1 MTRRPVWPG
10 AGAARSNEARSAAGQ
25 RLAGFIYGTIVAM
38 SVLVA
43 GARAF
48 PDSPGRVAVLV
59 TATCATFW
67 LAHVY
72 AHGLAHS
79 VAHREHLSF
88 AALRR
93 IAPREGAIV
102 EAAAPLVVALLLGA
116 VGILPATAA
125 LWSAFAV
132 GLVVLAVQA
141 LVFARVEEL
150 SWPATLLVL
159 AINLGLGLALVAL
172 KLALTH

>member
-1 MTRRPVWPG
+1 VPKNQVMSTT
-10 AGAARSNEARSAAGQ
+10 EARLTAGQ
-25 RLAGFIYGTIVAM
+25 RLAGFIYGTIVAL

-48 PDSPGRVAVLV
+48 PDSPGHVAVLV
-59 TATCATFW
+59 IVTCATFW

-79 VAHREHLSF
+79 VAHKEHLSF
-88 AALRR
+88 SEIGH
-93 IAPREGAIV
+93 IARREGAIV
-102 EAAAPLVVALLLGA
+102 EAAVPLVVALLLGA

-125 LWSAFAV
+125 LWTAFAL
-132 GLVVLAVQA
+132 GLVVLAIQA

-159 AINLGLGLALVAL
+159 TINLGLGLALVAL
-172 KLALTH
+172 KLALVH

>member
-1 MTRRPVWPG
+1 MRT
-10 AGAARSNEARSAAGQ
+10 SEARSAAGQ
-25 RLAGFIYGTIVAM
+25 RLAGFIYGTIVAL

-48 PDSPGRVAVLV
+48 PNSPTQVAVLV
-59 TATCATFW
+59 AGTSVTFW

-79 VAHREHLSF
+79 VAHKEHLT
-88 AALRR
+88 LRELAH
-93 IAPREGAIV
+93 IARREGSIV
-102 EAAAPLVVALLLGA
+102 EASAPLVGALLLGT
-116 VGILPATAA
+116 VGVLSEKAA
-125 LWSAFAV
+125 IWTAFAL

-150 SWPATLLVL
+150 RWPATLLVL
-159 AINLGLGLALVAL
+159 TINLGLGLALVAL